1 MAKYDGGDLVLKL
14 QPSGGGGYVT
24 IAGCIT
30 HTASLS
36 NGTVDLSDKDSSQ
49 WGDKGNFGPR
59 DLAVSF
65 NGWVN
70 DGTQYDLVED
80 ASVANTVVDLQLA
93 YGNGKTVTGNFY
105 ISEFAWAGEH
115 GNGQTFTC
123 TLSLDGAPT
132 FA

>member
-1 MAKYDGGDLVLKL
+1 MAKYGGDDLVLKL

-24 IAGCIT
+24 IANCIS
-30 HTASLS
+30 HTATLS
-36 NGTVDLSDKDSSQ
+36 NGTVDLSDKDSSR

-59 DLAVSF
+59 DLAISF

-70 DGTQYDLVED
+70 DGTEYDLLED
-80 ASVANTVVDLQLA
+80 AVVADSSVDLQLA
-93 YGNGKTVTGNFY
+93 YGSGKTATGDFF
-105 ISEFAWAGEH
+105 ISDFTWAGEH
-115 GNGQTFTC
+115 GNGQTFSC